1 MSTGKSNKTMIKRD
15 IKPICFNLNRARGD
29 FVINSKKLIIT
40 RSITSKSIKNSKEAV
55 PILIDL
61 IDTNPYQNLHE
72 IEPNRCNLTN
82 FDKNRRVTC
91 IRNYM
96 RSSRTDATLQLLMIT
111 NLYKACK
118 RSDLTDAALQTKY
131 NSWHILTNKLEV
143 GLNRWQPCLLK
154 ELDEI
159 YSTPTPKW
167 WRKPKSN
174 GTITS

>member
-1 MSTGKSNKTMIKRD
+1 MILLQIVR
-15 IKPICFNLNRARGD
+15 I
-29 FVINSKKLIIT
+29 LIIT

-91 IRNYM
+91 TRNCK
-96 RSSRTDATLQLLMIT
+96 RLSWTDATSQLLMIT

-131 NSWHILTNKLEV
+131 KSGWILTNKPEV
-143 GLNRWQPCLLK
+143 GHNRCSPAYQ
-154 ELDEI
+154 ELAEI
-159 YSTPTPKW
+159 YSTPTPKG
-167 WRKPKSN
+167 WRKLKSK
-174 GTITS
+174 GTCLFDR